1 MKKLA
6 IIFILLIF
14 VFQIRAQVLPV
25 RLMFQEQDQWCWSG
39 VSACILDYYCHTT
52 TQCEIAEYTRTV
64 EVFGDIS
71 FGNTPCCTNPV
82 SCNNWNYS
90 WGGPGSIQD
99 ILIHFGNINNTG
111 VSSALTKT
119 QVETEIA
126 NNRLFV
132 IRWGWDS
139 GGGHFVVGHGINGD
153 MLFYMNP
160 WYGEGLLM
168 GTYTW
173 VCSGGGHTWTHTNTI
188 DTTPPYSTPPTPLI
202 TLNGITLHSNAT
214 IGNQWYNESGIIN
227 GAVNQDYQ
235 PIISGNYFVKVSNSS
250 CESDT
255 SNHISV
261 TISGIENPLMNS
273 VKVYPNPF
281 NDQITIENP
290 NHLII
295 KCKIYNIMG
304 KLILQSNFEGDGV
317 LYTPELTNGIYFI
330 SISDGKS
337 ESFRKM
343 IKQ

>member
-1 MKKLA
+1 MKK
-6 IIFILLIF
+6 IFF
-14 VFQIRAQVLPV
+14 VFLGIFLFFNNQAQVLPV
-25 RLMFQEQDQWCWSG
+25 RLMFQEQNQWCWSG

-52 TQCEIAEYTRTV
+52 PQCEIAEYTRTV
-64 EVFGDIS
+64 ETFGDIS
-71 FGNTPCCTNPV
+71 FGNTPCCTNPA
-82 SCNNWNYS
+82 SCNNWNYL

-99 ILIHFGNINNTG
+99 ILIHFGNISNTG
-111 VSSALTKT
+111 VSSALTKN
-119 QVETEIA
+119 QVETEIT

-132 IRWGWDS
+132 IRWGWDT
-139 GGGHFVVGHGINGD
+139 GGGHFVVGHGIFGD
-153 MLFYMNP
+153 MIYYMNP
-160 WYGEGLLM
+160 WYGEGLLI
-168 GTYTW
+168 GTYSW
-173 VCSGGGHTWTHTNTI
+173 VCSGGGHTWTHTGTI
-188 DTTPPYSTPPTPLI
+188 DTTPPFSTPPTPQI
-202 TLNGITLHSNAT
+202 TLNGTTLHSNAT

-235 PIISGNYFVKVSNSS
+235 PIVSGNYFVKVTNNS

-281 NDQITIENP
+281 NDLLMIENP
-290 NHLII
+290 NHLTI

-304 KLILQSNFEGDGV
+304 MMILQSNFDGDGV

-330 SISDGKS
+330 SLSDGKS
-337 ESFRKM
+337 DSFRKI

>member
-1 MKKLA
+1 MKKVCL
-6 IIFILLIF
+6 FHILMFFFLS
-14 VFQIRAQVLPV
+14 FQAQVLPV
-25 RLMFQEQDQWCWSG
+25 HLVTQDQNQWCWSG

-52 TQCEIAEYTRTV
+52 AQCDIAEYTRTV
-64 EVFGDIS
+64 ETFGDIS
-71 FGNTPCCTNPV
+71 FGSIPCCTNPA

-111 VSSALTKT
+111 VSSSLTQN

-160 WYGEGLLM
+160 WYGEGLM
-168 GTYTW
+168 MSTYTW

-188 DTTPPYSTPPTPLI
+188 DTTPPFSIPQTPTI
-202 TLNGITLHSNAT
+202 SFNGTILHSS
-214 IGNQWYNESGIIN
+214 IPSGNRWYNESGEIN

-235 PIISGNYFVKVSNSS
+235 PLISGNYYVIVSNEGCS
-250 CESDT
+250 SDT

-261 TISGIENPLMNS
+261 DISGIENPLMNS

-281 NDQITIENP
+281 NDRIMIENP
-290 NHLII
+290 NHFNIQ
-295 KCKIYNIMG
+295 CNIYNIMG
-304 KLILQSNFEGDGV
+304 MIILQSNLDGDGV
-317 LYTPELTNGIYFI
+317 INTLELTKGIYFI

-337 ESFRKM
+337 ESYRKI